1 MKNTF
6 WSKKNLA
13 WFSEKCFPFILEGNH
28 FLEVVKKSEIS
39 CYLLIILSLVLNI
52 LIYIFL
58 IFFNFIH

>member
-13 WFSEKCFPFILEGNH
+13 WFLEKCFSFILGGKH

-52 LIYIFL
+52 FIYIF
-58 IFFNFIH
+58 